1 MIQVFE
7 LVNLFN
13 ISGTQKIIFKNN
25 RCEDVAKIDEN
36 TKYWENVLLT
46 EVTLSDNFHQ
56 RKLGHCKVK
65 NFSIKKNSLIITIAT
80 SLNYY

>member
-1 MIQVFE
+1 MLQVFE
-7 LVNLFN
+7 LVNAFN

-25 RCEDVAKIDEN
+25 RSEEIAKIDEN
-36 TKYWENVLLT
+36 TKYWEDVLLQDI
-46 EVTLSDNFHQ
+46 TLSDNFHQ

-65 NFSIKKNSLIITIAT
+65 NFCIKKNSLIITIAT